1 MSAPSDPPIE
11 PPGGTGASNLRRH
24 AAKGVFWTAT
34 SNWADQIARLIVF
47 VILSR
52 LLEPEAF
59 GLVALAWVFIG
70 LTEIIADQGLAD
82 AIVQRKQIG
91 PRHLDTAFW
100 MSMALGLGLAV
111 VLAALAVPIAAGL
124 DQDSLAPVLG
134 ALCLAIPIGSS
145 NLVQRAVLTREMAF
159 RSLAIR
165 TMIATVVGSIAG
177 VAAALLGLGVWSLVA
192 QRLITQSTGTIVL
205 WRVSSWRP
213 HFRFDSADARSLF
226 AFGKHVVGFRLLNYF
241 NANAD
246 NLLIGAV
253 LGPVALGFYTVGYRI
268 LRLVIQLTSNL
279 IDRVAF
285 PLYSRL
291 QDDHDRFRRAYY
303 KSSAF
308 AALIAFPVFT
318 WMIVMAPEIVA
329 VLFGPKWKESVPVMQ
344 VLSLLGL
351 VRAVSYLNSSTLTA
365 LGKPS
370 WRVVIVGITAILNVA
385 AFAVVVTQGIVAVAV
400 AAVCVGYLVAP
411 MSYWAVNRLVPI
423 SARTYLKGVR
433 GPLAASILFAGAT
446 LGLQHLLGGAGALVT
461 LVIAS
466 SVGAIVYLAAI
477 QILAR
482 PVAAEARNLAR
493 HALPYNPFASGG
505 RST

>member
-1 MSAPSDPPIE
+1 M
-11 PPGGTGASNLRRH
+11 
-24 AAKGVFWTAT
+24 
-34 SNWADQIARLIVF
+34 
-47 VILSR
+47 
-52 LLEPEAF
+52 
-59 GLVALAWVFIG
+59 
-70 LTEIIADQGLAD
+70 
-82 AIVQRKQIG
+82 
-91 PRHLDTAFW
+91 
-100 MSMALGLGLAV
+100 
-111 VLAALAVPIAAGL
+111 
-124 DQDSLAPVLG
+124 
-134 ALCLAIPIGSS
+134 
-145 NLVQRAVLTREMAF
+145 
-159 RSLAIR
+159 
-165 TMIATVVGSIAG
+165 
-177 VAAALLGLGVWSLVA
+177 
-192 QRLITQSTGTIVL
+192 
-205 WRVSSWRP
+205 
-213 HFRFDSADARSLF
+213 
-226 AFGKHVVGFRLLNYF
+226 
-241 NANAD
+241 
-246 NLLIGAV
+246 
-253 LGPVALGFYTVGYRI
+253 
-268 LRLVIQLTSNL
+268 
-279 IDRVAF
+279 
-285 PLYSRL
+285 
-291 QDDHDRFRRAYY
+291 
-303 KSSAF
+303 
-308 AALIAFPVFT
+308 
-318 WMIVMAPEIVA
+318 
-329 VLFGPKWKESVPVMQ
+329 MQ

-482 PVAAEARNLAR
+482 PVVAEARNLAR